1 MHCWR
6 FIFLDFGDEVFGWV
20 IRVAEE
26 RVVNNDVNISDVM
39 TGNPSID
46 DVSVPDMDKESK

>member
-20 IRVAEE
+20 KRVAEE
-26 RVVNNDVNISDVM
+26 SVVNNYVNISDVM

-46 DVSVPDMDKESK
+46 DVSVPNMDKESK